1 MLITEKMERV
11 SIFLPREDETLL
23 WERLGRFG
31 RMQPGVASQV
41 PKLSKYLSFI
51 DLSAIEST
59 LRETASFLGVD
70 LAGPVSSDISP
81 LDPEALQKKLDEL
94 SEEMAQKREQQR
106 SLREEERSLHREID
120 HVRLQ
125 RSHVEMLGP
134 LKVDIGSL
142 QELKRFCVM
151 TGTLPLVNLDSL
163 ERSLK
168 RIPHALIP
176 YGKDRHRLQ
185 LFVVCLPEQLPEFTK
200 ILEAALFRQIEIPKG
215 LHGAPQDALREISR
229 REDELSKKLRAVE
242 ERAEKLESWRKK
254 RRAELS
260 DFLVINAATIAACKH
275 AGQTEKVSIAIGWV
289 PKREIET
296 LERIV
301 SEHATWVLEAK
312 DLPYTSS
319 RDDLG
324 LLIPGK
330 LRNPPFFRAFES
342 LVRVYGTPIYGGF
355 DPTIIFTGLFVI
367 MFGMM
372 FGDVGHGGI
381 LLLSGLLLRLWPRLR
396 SGFRNTGTILIGVGT
411 ASMVFG
417 ALYGSVFGYENIL
430 PAIWFRPMDDI
441 NRLLLYAIIL
451 GAGVIVVGILVN
463 IAVKLVQHRYLD
475 LSYERFGLLGLW
487 FYLGAIGMVMML
499 MKGGSMNIL
508 VVFVMMF
515 LPLLLMPIVKM
526 ITRRWRK
533 GDEEEEESGFTGL
546 IVAGVDL
553 FEGLLVYLSNSI
565 SFVRVAAF
573 ALNHVALS
581 LAIFQLGRMLES
593 MVGGG
598 GILYI
603 ITVAGGNLLIL
614 VLEGGIVGIQT
625 LRLEF
630 YEFFSKFFDEEG
642 TAFVPFAYRLES
654 NRR

>member
-1 MLITEKMERV
+1 MFITEKMERV

-23 WERLGRFG
+23 WEELGRFG
-31 RMQPGVASQV
+31 RMQPGVASRA

-51 DLSAIEST
+51 DLSQIEAT

-70 LAGPVSSDISP
+70 LAGSVASDISP
-81 LDPEALQKKLDEL
+81 LDPEALRKKLDEL
-94 SEEMAQKREQQR
+94 DDEMAKKREQQR
-106 SLREEERSLHREID
+106 SLREEERNLHRELD
-120 HVRLQ
+120 QVRLQ
-125 RSHVEMLGP
+125 RAHVEMLGP
-134 LKVDIGSL
+134 LKIDIGSM
-142 QELKRFCVM
+142 QALKRFCVM
-151 TGTLPLVNLDSL
+151 TGTLPRDNLEPL

-168 RIPHALIP
+168 GIPHTLIP
-176 YGKDRHRLQ
+176 YRGDRHRLQ
-185 LFVVCLPEQLPEFTK
+185 LVVVCLPQQLPELTK
-200 ILEAALFRQIEIPKG
+200 ILESALFRRIEIQKG
-215 LHGAPQDALREISR
+215 LHGDPQEALKELSR
-229 REDELSKKLRAVE
+229 REDELSKKLRAVK
-242 ERAEKLESWRKK
+242 EREEKLESWREK
-254 RRAELS
+254 RRAELR
-260 DFLVINAATIAACKH
+260 DFLVINAATITAFGYG
-275 AGQTEKVSIAIGWV
+275 GQTEKVSLAIGWV
-289 PKREIET
+289 PKREIKT
-296 LERIV
+296 LRKLI
-301 SEHATWVLEAK
+301 SQHDAWVLEAQ
-312 DLPYTSS
+312 DLPYTSP
-319 RDDLG
+319 RDDLS
-324 LLIPGK
+324 LPIPGK
-330 LRNPPFFRAFES
+330 LHNPPFFRAFES

-355 DPTIIFTGLFVI
+355 DPTIIFTGLFLL

-381 LLLSGLLLRLWPRLR
+381 LLLSGLLLRLWPHLR
-396 SGFRNTGTILIGVGT
+396 AGFKNTGTVLIGVGIS
-411 ASMVFG
+411 SMIFG

-430 PAIWFRPMDDI
+430 PAVWFRPMDDI
-441 NRLLLYAIIL
+441 NRLLLYAIMI

-463 IAVKLVQHRYLD
+463 IVVKLVRHRYLD

-487 FYLGAIGMVMML
+487 FYLGSIGMVMML
-499 MKGGSMNIL
+499 MKGGSLNII

-515 LPLLLMPIVKM
+515 LPLLLMPIVKAL
-526 ITRRWRK
+526 TRRWRK
-533 GDEEEEESGFTGL
+533 GGEEEDRGFAGL

-581 LAIFQLGRMLES
+581 LAIFQLGRMLGR

-642 TAFVPFAYRLES
+642 AAFEPFEYRLEH

>member
-1 MLITEKMERV
+1 MFITEKMKRV
-11 SIFLPREDETLL
+11 SIFLPREDETVL
-23 WERLGRFG
+23 WGSLGRFG
-31 RMQPGVASQV
+31 RMQPSSTSQV
-41 PKLSKYLSFI
+41 KNLSKYLSFI
-51 DLSAIEST
+51 DLSSINAA
-59 LRETASFLGVD
+59 LREMASFLDVD
-70 LAGPVSSDISP
+70 LDGPLRTDISP
-81 LDPEALQKKLDEL
+81 LDPEALQKKLESLNVEMDE
-94 SEEMAQKREQQR
+94 KREQLR
-106 SLREEERSLHREID
+106 SLRDERRGIRGDLDRIG
-120 HVRLQ
+120 LQ

-134 LKVDIGSL
+134 LKIDIGSMQSL
-142 QELKRFCVM
+142 TRFCVM
-151 TGTLPLVNLDSL
+151 PGTIPRDNLESL
-163 ERSLK
+163 ERSLHG
-168 RIPHALIP
+168 IPHAIIP
-176 YGKDRHRLQ
+176 HRSYQ
-185 LFVVCLPEQLPEFTK
+185 HRTQIVVVCLPQHKDQMVK
-200 ILEAALFRQIEIPKG
+200 ILESALFKRLEIPRG
-215 LHGAPQDALREISR
+215 LHGDPQDALRELASS
-229 REDELSKKLRAVE
+229 EDALIAKLKQVE
-242 ERAEKLESWRKK
+242 EKIAALEEWRAAK
-254 RRAELS
+254 RDELS
-260 DFLVINAATIAACKH
+260 DFLVINAATIDAH
-275 AGQTEKVSIAIGWV
+275 GYSGQTEKVSVAIGWV
-289 PKREIET
+289 PKREIGE
-296 LERIV
+296 LRRLV
-301 SEHATWVLEAK
+301 SEHATWVLEENE
-312 DLPYTSS
+312 LPYTSS

-324 LLIPGK
+324 LPIPGK

-355 DPTIIFTGLFVI
+355 DPTIIFTGLFVL

-381 LLLSGLLLRLWPRLR
+381 LLLSGLLLRLWPRLKM
-396 SGFRNTGTILIGVGT
+396 GFKNTGTVLVGVGIS
-411 ASMVFG
+411 SMAFG

-463 IAVKLVQHRYLD
+463 IVVKLIQHRYLD

-499 MKGGSMNIL
+499 MKGGSLNIL

-515 LPLLLMPIVKM
+515 LPLLLMPIVKAL
-526 ITRRWRK
+526 TRRWRS
-533 GDEEEEESGFTGL
+533 DHEEEDTGFTGL
-546 IVAGVDL
+546 IVASVDL

-598 GILYI
+598 GVLYI

-614 VLEGGIVGIQT
+614 ILEGGIVGIQT

-630 YEFFSKFFDEEG
+630 YEFFSKFFEEEG
-642 TAFVPFAYRLES
+642 TAFKPFEYRLER